1 MDSTTKSLNVS
12 LTVMQV
18 LNGFY
23 ILWGLFMMVA
33 GSFVAQ
39 LLSQQYSRYGSVF
52 PSWLFLI
59 LGLWT
64 VAYGVVTILLLNW
77 AKEWQARASEWTRG
91 ISIDTARLQK
101 LTTTLDRWMI
111 FSQWSTLIL
120 AALALVF
127 PIFFSALL
135 GRSISGAG
143 FPALILVIGILIGAA
158 PPIVINWLILGNIRT
173 WILEV
178 NNRIVSRKNT
188 LNLMEQSKKISSW
201 FVFCQVI
208 IGIVILLDVFTLIS
222 SLGSSTIGVTQ
233 ALFSIAVYVFLG
245 MILEWSKRFAVD
257 VSAYADRHT

>member
-12 LTVMQV
+12 LMVMQV

-23 ILWGLFMMVA
+23 IILGLFMMVA

-39 LLSQQYSRYGSVF
+39 LLSRQYSSYGSVF
-52 PSWLFLI
+52 PSSLFLI
-59 LGLWT
+59 LGLWM
-64 VAYGVVTILLLNW
+64 VGFGVIAILILGW

-91 ISIDTARLQK
+91 ITIDTARLQK

-120 AALALVF
+120 AALALVL

-158 PPIVINWLILGNIRT
+158 PPIVINWLILASIRT
-173 WILEV
+173 WVLEV
-178 NNRIVSRKNT
+178 NNRMVSRTNT
-188 LNLMEQSKKISSW
+188 LSLMEQSKKVSSW
-201 FVFCQVI
+201 FVFCQVVL
-208 IGIVILLDVFTLIS
+208 GIVILLDVYTLIS
-222 SLGSSTIGVTQ
+222 SLGSSAIATTQ
-233 ALFSIAVYVFLG
+233 ALLSMASYAFLG
-245 MILEWSKRFAVD
+245 MVLEWSKRFAID